1 MCQLLIRTAP
11 GVADAHLQE
20 DSNMTP
26 GMIFVICVLIFV
38 GVSVLTAIFVYK
50 SQMRKK
56 RMQQSQDQVQGHD
69 SQQNIR

>member
-1 MCQLLIRTAP
+1 M
-11 GVADAHLQE
+11 ADAHLQE
-20 DSNMTP
+20 DNNMTT

-38 GVSVLTAIFVYK
+38 GASVLTAIFVYK

-69 SQQNIR
+69 SQQNVR